1 MSDGTLRFD
10 TKLDNEGVQTGMSQ
24 LKSIFKVGM
33 AAIVAKQAID
43 VAKMGVAYNAQM
55 EQYQTS
61 FETMLGSADKASKH
75 VADLKKMAAKT
86 PFEMEDLAK
95 ASQTLMSFGDDVND
109 IQPHLKMLGD
119 ISLGNK
125 EKFSSLSLVFGQV
138 KSQGK
143 LMGQDLLQMINA
155 GFNPLKVISEQTG
168 ESMSSLKDK
177 MAKGQISFEDVA
189 GAMEYATSKGGM
201 FYNGMEKQS
210 KTLSG
215 MMSTLKDNVKSFVGE
230 LTAPIFEHI
239 KDDVMPKLMNGVE
252 WMSHHLPLVKAILAG
267 LASAISVGFAI
278 HKFTAI
284 KNAIMGVGKAIQLFM
299 VSNPILLVAAAV
311 TALVVGMAVFIKSG
325 GKVSDLTKKIEGFAN
340 KLKTVI
346 PKAVKALS
354 KALPGIINSI
364 VKMVSEIAPALIDVG
379 ITLIISLA
387 NGLVSAIPE
396 IAKAIPK
403 IWASLLG
410 AVIKNM
416 PKIIKTGVSI
426 IKALAKG
433 LITAIPLIIKILP
446 LLVKAIVLLGAGILK
461 EFIKSIGKLGHI
473 AVKWLSGFIQGL
485 AIGFARVGSAV
496 ASHARSIP
504 GKIRSGIGNLFH
516 IGSDLM
522 NGLVN
527 GIKAGFS
534 RVFSAIGSLGK
545 KVKGKLKS
553 IFGIN
558 SPAKFT
564 IWIGKMLMDGLE
576 GGIGENIDKVISNVE
591 SGMSEVKKALI
602 IEPID
607 IDPESFRLGSFNKG
621 INGGWANIKPT
632 EVNQT
637 INIYQP
643 VSSPIETARAI
654 KNQAIT
660 LGLAGV

>member
-10 TKLDNEGVQTGMSQ
+10 TKLDNEGVQSGMSQ

-86 PFEMEDLAK
+86 PFGMEDLAR
-95 ASQTLMSFGDDVND
+95 ASQQLMAFGVDVGKIKPD
-109 IQPHLKMLGD
+109 LQMLGD
-119 ISLGNK
+119 ISQGNK
-125 EKFSSLSLVFGQV
+125 EKFNSLALAFSQV
-138 KSQGK
+138 QSQGK
-143 LMGQDLLQMINA
+143 LMGQDMLQMINA
-155 GFNPLKVISEQTG
+155 GFNPLKELEKMGRGTYN
-168 ESMSSLKDK
+168 ELKDQ
-177 MAKGQISFEDVA
+177 MAQGKISAEDVA
-189 GAMEYATSKGGM
+189 AAMEHATSKGGM
-201 FYNGMEKQS
+201 FYQSMNKQS
-210 KTLSG
+210 KTYSG
-215 MMSTLKDNVKSFVGE
+215 QISTLKDDAMEFVRV
-230 LTAPIFEHI
+230 LTQPAFDKM
-239 KDDVMPKLMNGVE
+239 KDVILPKLITGVG
-252 WMSHHLPLVKAILAG
+252 WMSHHLPLVRAILVG

-299 VSNPILLVAAAV
+299 VSNPILLVAAAI
-311 TALVVGMAVFIKSG
+311 TALVVGMAIFIKSG

-340 KLKTVI
+340 KLKSVI
-346 PKAVKALS
+346 PKAVTALS

-364 VKMVSEIAPALIDVG
+364 VKMVSDIAPALIDVG
-379 ITLIISLA
+379 ITLIISLS

-416 PKIIKTGVSI
+416 PKIIKAGVSI

-433 LITAIPLIIKILP
+433 LITAIPLIIKTLP

-461 EFIKSIGKLGHI
+461 AFIKAIGKLGHI
-473 AVKWLSGFIQGL
+473 AVKWLAGFIQGL
-485 AIGFARVGSAV
+485 AAGFARVGSAV
-496 ASHARSIP
+496 ASHARSVP

-527 GIKAGFS
+527 GIKEGFN
-534 RVFSAIGSLGK
+534 RVFKAIGSLGK

-553 IFGIN
+553 IFGIS

-576 GGIGENIDKVISNVE
+576 GGIGENIDSVISNVE

-607 IDPESFRLGSFNKG
+607 IEPESFRIGSFSKG
-621 INGGWANIKPT
+621 INGGWANFKPT

-643 VSSPIETARAI
+643 VSSPIDTARAI

>member
-10 TKLDNEGVQTGMSQ
+10 TKLDNGGVQTGMSQ

-43 VAKMGVAYNAQM
+43 VAKMGIAYNAQM

-75 VADLKKMAAKT
+75 VAELKQMAAKT
-86 PFEMEDLAK
+86 PFEMTDLAQ
-95 ASQTLMSFGDDVND
+95 ASQTLMSFGDDANE
-109 IQPHLKMLGD
+109 IKPHLQMLGD

-125 EKFSSLSLVFGQV
+125 EKFSSLSLAFGQV

-189 GAMEYATSKGGM
+189 GAMEAATSKGGM

-239 KDDVMPKLMNGVE
+239 KDDVMPKLMNGIE
-252 WMSHHLPLVKAILAG
+252 WMNGHLPLVQAILGG
-267 LASAISVGFAI
+267 LATSISVGFAI

-299 VSNPILLVAAAV
+299 VSNPILLVAAAIA
-311 TALVVGMAVFIKSG
+311 ALTVGMAIFIKSG
-325 GKVSDLTKKIEGFAN
+325 GKVSDLTKKIEGFAD
-340 KLKTVI
+340 KLKTII
-346 PKAVKALS
+346 PSAVKSIVKALPDIIKTIVGLIS
-354 KALPGIINSI
+354 ELAPSMIDAGI
-364 VKMVSEIAPALIDVG
+364 ALI
-379 ITLIISLA
+379 IALA
-387 NGLVSAIPE
+387 DGLVEAIPKLAEAIPE
-396 IAKAIPK
+396 ILTTLLNAIIDNLP
-403 IWASLLG
+403 A
-410 AVIKNM
+410 
-416 PKIIKTGVSI
+416 IIEGGEKL
-426 IKALAKG
+426 IKALVKG
-433 LITAIPLIIKILP
+433 LIKAIPLIIKAMP
-446 LLVKAIVLLGAGILK
+446 LIIKAIGLLAVGILK

-527 GIKAGFS
+527 GIKEGFN
-534 RVFSAIGSLGK
+534 RVFKAIHGLGK

-621 INGGWANIKPT
+621 INGGWTNIKPT

-637 INIYQP
+637 ININQP

>member
-10 TKLDNEGVQTGMSQ
+10 TKLDNEGVQAGMSQ

-284 KNAIMGVGKAIQLFM
+284 KNAIMGVGKAIQLLM

-340 KLKTVI
+340 KLKSVI

-364 VKMVSEIAPALIDVG
+364 VKMVSDIAPALIDVG

-403 IWASLLG
+403 LLTSLLG

-416 PKIIKTGVSI
+416 PKIIKAGVSI

-433 LITAIPLIIKILP
+433 LITAIPLLIKTLP

-461 EFIKSIGKLGHI
+461 AFIKAIGQLGHI
-473 AVKWLSGFIQGL
+473 AVKWLAGFIHGL
-485 AIGFARVGSAV
+485 AAGFARVGSAV

-527 GIKAGFS
+527 GIKEGFNK
-534 RVFSAIGSLGK
+534 VFNAIHSLGK

-553 IFGIN
+553 IFGIA
-558 SPAKFT
+558 SPSKFT

-576 GGIGENIDKVISNVE
+576 GGIGENIDKVMSNVE
-591 SGMSEVKKALI
+591 SGMSEIKKALI

-607 IDPESFRLGSFNKG
+607 IDPEGFKIGSFSKG
-621 INGGWANIKPT
+621 INGGWTNIKPT

-643 VSSPIETARAI
+643 VSSPIDTARAI

>member
-33 AAIVAKQAID
+33 AAIVAKQAVDI
-43 VAKMGVAYNAQM
+43 AKMGVAYNAQM

-86 PFEMEDLAK
+86 PFEMEDLAQ
-95 ASQTLMSFGDDVND
+95 ASQTLMSFGDEVKD

-168 ESMSSLKDK
+168 ESMASLKDK

-210 KTLSG
+210 KTFSG

-252 WMSHHLPLVKAILAG
+252 WMSHHLPLVRAILAG

-299 VSNPILLVAAAV
+299 VSNPILLVAAAI
-311 TALVVGMAVFIKSG
+311 TALVVGMAIFIKSG
-325 GKVSDLTKKIEGFAN
+325 GKVSDLTKKIEGFAD
-340 KLKTVI
+340 KLKSVI

-364 VKMVSEIAPALIDVG
+364 VKMVSDIAPALIDVG

-403 IWASLLG
+403 IWATLLK

-416 PKIIKTGVSI
+416 PKIIKAGVSI

-433 LITAIPLIIKILP
+433 LITAIPLIIKTLP

-461 EFIKSIGKLGHI
+461 AFVKAIGQLGHI
-473 AVKWLSGFIQGL
+473 AVKWLAGFIHGL
-485 AIGFARVGSAV
+485 AAGFARVGSAV

-504 GKIRSGIGNLFH
+504 GKIRSGIGDLFH

-527 GIKAGFS
+527 GIKAGFN
-534 RVFSAIGSLGK
+534 RVFKAIGSLGK

-553 IFGIN
+553 IFGIA

-621 INGGWANIKPT
+621 INGRWANIKPT

-637 INIYQP
+637 ININQP